1 LAPLRV
7 RRRDGRGEKL
17 RQCSIGAV
25 RGILVFVA
33 GGLGLGAFWRR
44 RRHGIPGRE
53 PAYHLTYDGG
63 PDPAK
68 ELRAK
73 LAETKAVQSAE
84 APAVEAA
91 PEPSPLDPQSRR
103 SDVHQRARASIDEL
117 G

>member
-17 RQCSIGAV
+17 RQCSIEAV

-33 GGLGLGAFWRR
+33 SGLGLGALWRR
-44 RRHGIPGRE
+44 RRHHRPGQE
-53 PAYHLTYDGG
+53 SGYHLPYDDGT
-63 PDPAK
+63 DPAD

-73 LAETKAVQSAE
+73 LAETKAAQSDD
-84 APAVEAA
+84 APAGEREDEA
-91 PEPSPLDPQSRR
+91 SPLDPQSRR
-103 SDVHQRARASIDEL
+103 RDVHERARASIDEL